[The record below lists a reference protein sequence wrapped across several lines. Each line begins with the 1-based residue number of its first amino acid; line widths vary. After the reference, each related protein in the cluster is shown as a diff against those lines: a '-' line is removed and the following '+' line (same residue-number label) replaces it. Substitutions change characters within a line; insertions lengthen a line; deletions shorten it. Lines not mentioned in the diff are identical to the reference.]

1 MTYALKVDLHVKYA
15 YRPNA
20 FLYFR
25 PYMFVHLHVCFYGLR
40 IVGEGEYLTISF
52 HYA

>member
-1 MTYALKVDLHVKYA
+1 MKVDLHVKYA
-15 YRPNA
+15 YRTNA

-25 PYMFVHLHVCFYGLR
+25 PYTSVHLYVCLYGLC

-52 HYA
+52 HCA